1 MVEDLALRSV
11 RNGDVERLA
20 GSALAQSSPRV
31 ERVAKTL
38 ALRRLPTRLAVLAA
52 FREPPKTVP
61 LRDPA
66 RVANVGDGLSVG
78 LELSDGG
85 VWSKVGVVMCEGAD
99 LVLTRA
105 LLSEP
110 LLLLDRRAGR
120 EANTLPLDERDDE
133 PTLVPAREA
142 DRLELLRDDGRDAVL
157 DREDERGENPDRDEL
172 FLLLARE
179 ADRLE

>member
-1 MVEDLALRSV
+1 MRSV

-38 ALRRLPTRLAVLAA
+38 ALRRLPTRLAVLAPL
-52 FREPPKTVP
+52 REPTMTAP
-61 LRDPA
+61 LCDPA

-78 LELSDGG
+78 LRLSDGG
-85 VWSKVGVVMCEGAD
+85 VWSKVGVAMCEGAD

-120 EANTLPLDERDDE
+120 EANTLPRDERDDE
-133 PTLVPAREA
+133 PTLVLAREA
-142 DRLELLRDDGRDAVL
+142 DRLELLRDGGRLATL
-157 DREDERGENPDRDEL
+157 DREDEREENAERDDEL
-172 FLLLARE
+172 VRLLDRE